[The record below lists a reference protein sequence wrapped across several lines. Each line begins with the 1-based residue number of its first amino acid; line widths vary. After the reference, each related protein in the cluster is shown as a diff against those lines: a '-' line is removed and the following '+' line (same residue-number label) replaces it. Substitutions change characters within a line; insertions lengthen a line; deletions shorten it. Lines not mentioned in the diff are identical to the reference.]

1 MPWWS
6 RELFVQGRSPGDGL
20 EADWREV
27 RPEDGNFNARLPRF
41 YLFALKAYAYLQMS
55 SGRLAGC
62 GKRALL

>member
-41 YLFALKAYAYLQMS
+41 YLFALKAYCISANEIGS
-55 SGRLAGC
+55 PR
-62 GKRALL
+62 RRP